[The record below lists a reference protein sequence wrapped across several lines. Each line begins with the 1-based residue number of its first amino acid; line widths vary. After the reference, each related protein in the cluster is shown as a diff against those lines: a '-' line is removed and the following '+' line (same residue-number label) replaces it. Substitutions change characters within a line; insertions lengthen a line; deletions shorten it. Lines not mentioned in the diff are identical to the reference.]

1 MSYKHLILGT
11 AGHVDHGKT
20 SLIEALTGFNCDT
33 HKEEKERGLTIN
45 LGFTHLNLPSGNSV
59 GIIDVPGHA
68 DFIKNMISGVSGIDF
83 VLFVISADE
92 GIMPQTIEHFKIMKL
107 LNIKHGLIALTKID
121 MVDKDLQM
129 LAEEEIKEFTKGGF
143 LENSPIIPVSAK
155 TKDGI
160 DKLILAI
167 DKIFPTIKNKDSNGI
182 FRMYIDRVFIKEG
195 SGTILTG
202 SVLSGKI
209 NDMSA
214 LYLLPGT
221 DSYRIR
227 KLEKHDQKVAEI
239 SAGDRAAIN
248 LVGIKKDQIKKG
260 MMLSDKYI
268 ETTKLIDVKL
278 EIFAEDFSLKL
289 WSQVI
294 FLSGTIRI
302 IAKIHL
308 LDKDIIKSNETGL
321 AQVYLSEPVNL
332 MINDKFIIRNS
343 SNEITIGGGQII
355 DNNPLHHR
363 RRRKDDVEL
372 LCKVSTGGLSEKI
385 SLEVRK
391 HNFPINYKMVAEK
404 LNISEEEIL
413 NEILSGKIDNVSVY
427 LTQEPI
433 LFSKQFEGKIKNK
446 IINIITKHHK
456 LKPLSKFGKNFN
468 ELLGLFGNQKDENS
482 KIALKQILE
491 NYKNDGKLIQVENSW
506 CLSSHKI
513 VLSETQKKQIDSIE
527 SKLQKSKYSSLTFS
541 EIQSEL
547 KISQQELENLL
558 YYLIENEKI
567 LRIKDGFFSK
577 NFIDESKNKLIL
589 YFAENQQITISQ
601 FRNLIN
607 SNRKISLSILEYFDE
622 KKLTIRKGD
631 FRILKKKSNN
641 K

>member
-1 MSYKHLILGT
+1 MEFKHLILGT

-107 LNIKHGLIALTKID
+107 LNIKYGLIALTKID
-121 MVDKDLQM
+121 MVDEELQM
-129 LAEEEIKEFTKGGF
+129 LAEEEIREFIKDSF
-143 LENSPIIPVSAK
+143 LENSPIVPVSAK
-155 TKDGI
+155 TKIGI
-160 DKLILAI
+160 DKLISEI
-167 DKIFPTIKNKDSNGI
+167 DKIATQVQAKDNSGI
-182 FRMYIDRVFIKEG
+182 FRMYIDRVFTKEG

-209 NDMSA
+209 NENSG
-214 LYLLPGT
+214 LYLLPGNT
-221 DSYRIR
+221 IYRIR
-227 KLEKHDQKVAEI
+227 KLEKHDKKVEEI

-248 LVGIKKDQIKKG
+248 LVGLKKDQIKKG
-260 MMLSDKYI
+260 MMLSDKFI
-268 ETTKLIDVKL
+268 KTTKLIDVNL
-278 EIFAEDFSLKL
+278 EIFADDFSLKL

-308 LDKDIIKSNETGL
+308 LDKDLLNSGESGL
-321 AQVYLSEPVNL
+321 AQIYLSEPFNL
-332 MINDKFIIRNS
+332 LIGDKFIIRNS
-343 SNEITIGGGQII
+343 SNEITIGGGEII
-355 DNNPLHHR
+355 DNDPLHHR
-363 RRRKDDVEL
+363 RRREKDINL
-372 LCKVSTGGLSEKI
+372 LCKVSKGGIADKI

-391 HNFPINYKMVAEK
+391 HNTPISYKLIAGK
-404 LNISEEEIL
+404 LNIEEEKIL
-413 NEILSGKIDNVSVY
+413 NEIMSDKIENVSVY
-427 LTQEPI
+427 FDSEPV
-433 LFSKQFEGKIKNK
+433 LFSKEFEGKIKNK

-456 LKPLSKFGKNFN
+456 LEPLSKYGKNFN
-468 ELLGLFGNQKDENS
+468 ELLGLFGNKKNEEI
-482 KIALKQILE
+482 KTALKFILKNYE
-491 NYKNDGKLIQVENSW
+491 NAGKLVKVENSW

-513 VLSETQKKQIDSIE
+513 NLSDIQKNQLEKIKYLLKS
-527 SKLQKSKYSSLTFS
+527 SKYSTLNFG

-547 KISQQELENLL
+547 KISQQELENLIDW
-558 YYLIENEKI
+558 LIENNEI
-567 LRIKDGFFSK
+567 LRIKTGFFLK
-577 NFIDESKNKLIL
+577 DFINEAKEKIVSYLHE
-589 YFAENQQITISQ
+589 YQQIKISD

-607 SNRKISLSILEYFDE
+607 SNRKIALSILEYFDE
-622 KKLTIRKGD
+622 ENITLRKED
-631 FRILKKKSNN
+631 TRILKKKSN
-641 K
+641 